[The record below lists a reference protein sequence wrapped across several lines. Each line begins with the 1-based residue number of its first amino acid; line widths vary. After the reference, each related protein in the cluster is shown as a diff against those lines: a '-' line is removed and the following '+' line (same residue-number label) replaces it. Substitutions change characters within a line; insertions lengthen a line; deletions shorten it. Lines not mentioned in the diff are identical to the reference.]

1 MKTKQQCSFFSTM
14 ILVLVFCC
22 TLFVL
27 DSCSTKDAQASVV
40 EQNVAPIQK
49 VVPQKAPVT
58 YTLRKATKGGKELR
72 KELGD
77 SLYMMTLKINR
88 RGGVRNNEEVIIPS
102 GSLNPLD
109 YSPYPLEID
118 AFANIPKFVVV
129 SRKVQAFGAYENG
142 KLTRWGPVS
151 SGKKATQT
159 PKGQYYAYWK
169 SRWHRSTVDSTWIL
183 QWSWNIDP
191 KGGGISMHLYDM
203 PGRPASHGCV
213 RLMLDDAKWFFAW
226 AEGSK
231 TGTTGMKKMVY
242 GTPVII
248 FGDYDYSQAQPWK
261 QLPNDPKFTEVSETE
276 ILEFFEKSK
285 AEVLEHTEWRKQ
297 LSSK

>member
-1 MKTKQQCSFFSTM
+1 MRTFYSTSVFTKLTAIFLLCGFLCV
-14 ILVLVFCC
+14 I
-22 TLFVL
+22 

-40 EQNVAPIQK
+40 EQKVIPQK
-49 VVPQKAPVT
+49 VVPQKATVS
-58 YTLRKATKGGKELR
+58 YTTRKVSNGKDLR

-88 RGGVRNNEEVIIPS
+88 RGGVRKNEEFLIPS

-109 YSPYPLEID
+109 YSPYPLQID
-118 AFANIPKFVVV
+118 AIASIPKFVVV

-151 SGKKATQT
+151 TGKKATKT
-159 PKGQYYAYWK
+159 PEGQYYAYWK

-231 TGTTGMKKMVY
+231 TGTAGMKKMVY

-248 FGDYDYSQAQPWK
+248 FGDYDYSKPQPWK
-261 QLPNDPKFTEVSETE
+261 ELPTNPNVTDITETE
-276 ILEFFEKSK
+276 ILAFFEKSK

-297 LSSK
+297 LTSNK